1 MKLELISL
9 AARVSA
15 AAVLLATAGCAGD
28 PEPRVRVDPVV
39 AHQVL
44 ASAAAQVRRCYR
56 SPRISSAGRRIVT
69 RVAVRFNA
77 DGTLAQLPM
86 LIAQSGVTEGNGAEA
101 PRMAEAASLAIIRC
115 APLRL
120 PPEHYGRIWH
130 SFELTFSPALK
141 A

>member
-1 MKLELISL
+1 MTGMKL
-9 AARVSA
+9 AMTA
-15 AAVLLATAGCAGD
+15 AAMLALGACVARPG
-28 PEPRVRVDPVV
+28 PQVRVDPVLSG
-39 AHQVL
+39 QVL

-69 RVAVRFNA
+69 RLAVRLNA
-77 DGTLAQLPM
+77 DGTLAQLPVVVR
-86 LIAQSGVTEGNGAEA
+86 QVGVTESNGAEA
-101 PRMAEAASLAIIRC
+101 PRMAEAASLAVIRC

-120 PPEHYGRIWH
+120 PPEHYGLIWQ